1 MLEFMWIFFALGAV
15 MVMSGSNILD
25 SFLSTKRFSSGLS
38 LALYSALFNIAF
50 IPVVIAIGGV
60 EVPPLSLIP
69 IFLLASLLDILFL
82 IPYYAAM
89 RDTDA
94 SVVAAL
100 FALSRVF
107 TPAFA
112 YFILHEQLTPVHYLG
127 FALIVASGV
136 ALSFRRGIKLHLNR
150 ALWLMALSSL
160 LISFNSIL
168 YKHILS
174 TVSWGTGM
182 VWGSLFTVPWL
193 IILCLLPPIRRQME
207 ISWPVFRNAWKVILL
222 NELVTFTA
230 VSFSMYALFLAPVT
244 LSSSMWGVQPFVIM
258 AYAFILKKIGWHG
271 TLEDVARGS
280 LLKKIIL
287 FAVMLA
293 GVFLI
298 KE

>member
-1 MLEFMWIFFALGAV
+1 
-15 MVMSGSNILD
+15 
-25 SFLSTKRFSSGLS
+25 
-38 LALYSALFNIAF
+38 
-50 IPVVIAIGGV
+50 
-60 EVPPLSLIP
+60 
-69 IFLLASLLDILFL
+69 
-82 IPYYAAM
+82 
-89 RDTDA
+89 
-94 SVVAAL
+94 
-100 FALSRVF
+100 
-107 TPAFA
+107 
-112 YFILHEQLTPVHYLG
+112 
-127 FALIVASGV
+127 
-136 ALSFRRGIKLHLNR
+136 
-150 ALWLMALSSL
+150 
-160 LISFNSIL
+160 
-168 YKHILS
+168 
-174 TVSWGTGM
+174 
-182 VWGSLFTVPWL
+182 
-193 IILCLLPPIRRQME
+193 ME